1 MLRGQ
6 HAFSAVGTGKRRR
19 SRRTSSEFAL
29 LNRRA
34 NLAPLDAF
42 DEQASADR
50 AIASTVLSAAASN
63 PRDRRPRRSMG
74 GRSRSPDRRSRAG
87 KLEESTVTRRP
98 RCQGSFEWLEDRGAL
113 SGLVTE
119 PRRFP
124 PPWSVPGL
132 LHRPRCQRPC
142 ARLRLFRGRAGT
154 AIGGSPDDARRGATH
169 RGQIAKLPELLI
181 DR

>member
-19 SRRTSSEFAL
+19 SRRTLSEFAL

-113 SGLVTE
+113 SGLVQSPAASRRHGRSQDCYIVRDANGHALAYVYFEDE
-119 PRRFP
+119 PGRR
-124 PPWSVPGL
+124 SAAHL
-132 LHRPRCQRPC
+132 MTR
-142 ARLRLFRGRAGT
+142 
-154 AIGGSPDDARRGATH
+154 DEARR
-169 RGQIAKLPELLI
+169 IAAKSPSC
-181 DR
+181 RSC